1 MFSNNIIIDIASIFL
16 IALIAIGFIFSR
28 LYRRSSKQVSFVR
41 TGLGGQ
47 KVIVNGGALILP
59 VVHET
64 IPVNMNTLR
73 LEVKRANDQ
82 ALITRD
88 RMRVDVQAEFYV
100 RVKPTAEAISHAA
113 QTLGIK
119 TMEPNLLAD
128 LVEGKFVD
136 ALRSVAAEMTMIE
149 LHEQR
154 VDFVQKVQQVVS
166 EDLLKNGLELE
177 TVSLTGL
184 DQTSKEFFNPDNAFD
199 AEGLTHLTEEIQL
212 RRKCRNQIEQ
222 DTEVEVRKK
231 NLEAKR
237 LKLELSR
244 DEEYAQLQQQ
254 QEIAIRAA
262 AQKAEIARQEAEQQ
276 RESEQAKIK
285 AQQLID
291 EAAIISERMV
301 EEAQIEKEKLL
312 TEKNIQK
319 SRAIDQAEIEKQ
331 KAIELSEQDRA
342 IAIAEKSKDQSAAE
356 AAASV
361 TKAEAI
367 KEEEKVATT
376 QQLEIA
382 EREKQIDLV
391 NAAKQAERLAI
402 SITIAAQAEKQAAED
417 KAKSVRTLAEADAD
431 KQRLSAK
438 AQADT
443 ELLAADA
450 AAKRYQVDAE
460 GKQAIHEADNRLSE
474 QQIAM
479 QIKMATVHEL
489 PSIIRESVKPMEQIE
504 GIKIIQMGGFPG
516 PGSVGN
522 GSSEGTTNQPPQ
534 NLAEQVV
541 NSALQYRVQAPLLDS
556 LLSEVGLSG
565 QDIKSLTKNLQMD
578 SHDNAMTQHQLE
590 NSKQADNESN
600 IHSPEKYDQ
609 KNNPEEKSCSEIET
623 E

>member
-331 KAIELSEQDRA
+331 KAIELSDQDRA

-522 GSSEGTTNQPPQ
+522 GSSEGTTNQSPQ

-565 QDIKSLTKNLQMD
+565 QDIESLTKNLQMN

-590 NSKQADNESN
+590 NSKQAENESN

>member
-578 SHDNAMTQHQLE
+578 SHDNSMTQHQLE

>member
-1 MFSNNIIIDIASIFL
+1 MFSNNIIFDIAGVFL

-47 KVIVNGGALILP
+47 KVIVNGGAVVLP

-113 QTLGIK
+113 QTLGTK
-119 TMEPNLLAD
+119 TMKPEMLAE

-149 LHEQR
+149 LQEQR

-184 DQTSKEFFNPDNAFD
+184 DQTGKEFFNPDNAFD

-212 RRKCRNQIEQ
+212 RRKRRNQIEQ

-237 LKLELSR
+237 LKLELNR
-244 DEEYAQLQQQ
+244 DEEYAQLQQE

-262 AQKAEIARQEAEQQ
+262 AQKAEIARQEAVQQ

-285 AQQLID
+285 AQQQID
-291 EAAIISERMV
+291 EATIVSERAV
-301 EEAQIEKEKLL
+301 EEAQIEKQKLL
-312 TEKNIQK
+312 TERNIQK

-331 KAIELSEQDRA
+331 KAIKLSDQDRAIA
-342 IAIAEKSKDQSAAE
+342 IAIAEKSKEQSVTE
-356 AAASV
+356 AAASI

-367 KEEEKVATT
+367 KEEEKITT
-376 QQLEIA
+376 AQEWEIA
-382 EREKQIDLV
+382 EREKQIDLI

-402 SITIAAQAEKQAAED
+402 NVTVAAQGEKQAAED
-417 KAKSVRTLAEADAD
+417 KAQSVRILAEAEAE

-438 AQADT
+438 GQADA

-479 QIKMATVHEL
+479 QIKLATVHEL

-504 GIKIIQMGGFPG
+504 GIKIIQMNGLPG
-516 PGSVGN
+516 VPGTDNGN
-522 GSSEGTTNQPPQ
+522 LVSADRSPK

-541 NSALQYRVQAPLLDS
+541 DSALQYRVQAPLLDT
-556 LLSEVGLSG
+556 LLKEVGFSG
-565 QDIKSLTKNLQMD
+565 QDINDLAKNLQVEETNP
-578 SHDNAMTQHQLE
+578 SLLE
-590 NSKQADNESN
+590 TKEGTNVHSKKTNTVDTEINSQG
-600 IHSPEKYDQ
+600 
-609 KNNPEEKSCSEIET
+609 
-623 E
+623 